1 MTLPSDAQI
10 VKKVHS
16 IIVKALEDDTIG
28 EYSKRKVREMLTEHF
43 GVDFEPRK
51 KSLNQTIQDQVNKV
65 SAESEKAKSQ
75 PKASTSRSSSP
86 KKASPAKT
94 SPPKSTKSAKPT
106 KKGPAKRK
114 QPSSDEERVEEDD
127 YNGSNVERDYEDSV
141 QAAAASN
148 SDSSE
153 PEAEEEFSELEEDTS
168 ISRAR
173 KKSKPNQTK
182 LTSSSTSKSKSPRT
196 SSTGGSEAE
205 QRLARLKKLVVE
217 CGVHKPWKKLYEAAS
232 ISKTDFAGQCRIV
245 QDVLKELGMTG
256 KGSTEQAKKIREQRE
271 FANELES
278 LKENIVIDDEGRGGR
293 ARRTR
298 GSIRGR
304 GSGATK
310 KQAIN
315 VSDDDDDDDDDD
327 DEGEA
332 SDLEEVAS
340 TRKKTASKA
349 KVAESSTED
358 SEDEGPIGRSF
369 KSSLASFAADLNS
382 DSD

>member
-43 GVDFEPRK
+43 SVDFEPRK

-65 SAESEKAKSQ
+65 LAESEKAKSQ

-94 SPPKSTKSAKPT
+94 SPQKSTKSAKPT

-127 YNGSNVERDYEDSV
+127 YNGSNDERDYEDSV

-168 ISRAR
+168 ISRAC

-232 ISKTDFAGQCRIV
+232 ISKTDFAEQCRIV

-256 KGSTEQAKKIREQRE
+256 KGSMEQAKKIREQRE

-298 GSIRGR
+298 GSISGR

-315 VSDDDDDDDDDD
+315 VSDDDDDD
-327 DEGEA
+327 EGEA
-332 SDLEEVAS
+332 SDFEEVAS

-369 KSSLASFAADLNS
+369 KSSLASFVADLNS